1 MVRYLKGF
9 IDTPP
14 TIFIAASNAREEE
27 KELADI
33 VCTGIDDQNKI
44 NQAFDLLPS
53 TGGRVR
59 LSEGNFNLSNSI
71 TISKSNVWLEG
82 SGAGTVIQGA
92 NSNSYIVVTPGVRY
106 VKISDLQI
114 DGSQQTNGHGI
125 YFNNN
130 STIANNHVVSNCWI
144 HNCENFGIYLYYTN
158 FSTITKNILEANDIG
173 ICLTDSIY
181 NKIIG
186 NNCLSNRN
194 VGIEIYKEIQS
205 PIGNTI
211 IGNICVGNG
220 AYGIRLS
227 FFTTPGQ
234 YFNIISKNI
243 MANNGS
249 IDISIE
255 NSFGNIITNNV
266 TVSPS
271 ATYNIEESNGSNY
284 NIFAENRCEAGKI
297 SVTGVNSITAYNI
310 QV

>member
-71 TISKSNVWLEG
+71 TISKSNIWLQG

-92 NSNSYIVVTPGVRY
+92 ISNAYIAITAGVQY

-114 DGSQQTNGHGI
+114 DGSLQTQGHGI
-125 YFNNN
+125 YFIG
-130 STIANNHVVSNCWI
+130 SSSANINKCMVSNCWI
-144 HNCENFGIYLYYTN
+144 HNCNNSGIYLYYTN
-158 FSTITKNILEANDIG
+158 YSTITKNILEANGYFGIG
-173 ICLTDSIY
+173 LTASSIA

-186 NNCLSNRN
+186 NSCLSNGH
-194 VGIEIYKEIQS
+194 VGIDVDS
-205 PIGNTI
+205 NSVNNTI
-211 IGNICVGNG
+211 IGNVCIGNSVG
-220 AYGIRLS
+220 GIWLS
-227 FFTTPGQ
+227 SSG
-234 YFNIISKNI
+234 FNIVSKNI
-243 MANNGS
+243 MANNGY
-249 IDISIE
+249 IDIWVG
-255 NSFGNIITNNV
+255 NSEGSIITNNV

-271 ATYNIEESNGSNY
+271 ATYNIKEDTGSNY
-284 NIFAENRCEAGKI
+284 NLFAENRCETGKI
-297 SVTGVNSITAYNI
+297 SVTGVNSIAVYNI